1 MKKIKLIDLK
11 VSLFSKQSLPQP
23 QYNHYE
29 TTQIQEQKKPIFV
42 PSITDLQSTKREII
56 SNTQQVQQ
64 NRPKSIAFT
73 ADLLQS
79 ALLKLKKP
87 KTEEE
92 THHIPIENE
101 QIVNQISNLKHVETQ
116 ETNIMEIFRQEHKE
130 KMKKDYLL
138 LKNINSNMTII
149 FENMNNNIL
158 TGLQTL
164 KKIDRLQQYGRISDY
179 S

>member
-1 MKKIKLIDLK
+1 
-11 VSLFSKQSLPQP
+11 
-23 QYNHYE
+23 
-29 TTQIQEQKKPIFV
+29 
-42 PSITDLQSTKREII
+42 
-56 SNTQQVQQ
+56 
-64 NRPKSIAFT
+64 
-73 ADLLQS
+73 
-79 ALLKLKKP
+79 
-87 KTEEE
+87 
-92 THHIPIENE
+92 
-101 QIVNQISNLKHVETQ
+101 
-116 ETNIMEIFRQEHKE
+116 MEIFRQEHKE